1 MTATVRRLY
10 DRARRAPFW
19 QQAVVVFL
27 LAVLATA
34 LFSVAADAQST
45 GKAKIAPLKEMT
57 KGAANARVTVVEYG
71 SVTCTHCAHWYT
83 TNWPRFER
91 DYIKT
96 GKVKYVYR
104 EVATN
109 PAQMAF
115 GVYML
120 GHCAADKSNWLGQ
133 KGGTKAYFT
142 VIDGFFAAQS
152 KIYETGEAEPVFRSL
167 AAKAGLNQSEADN
180 CLKNE
185 DLFKAISARMETN
198 MTRDGV
204 EGTPTFF
211 VNGKRV
217 ESDYAAIEAAI
228 KAVK

>member
-1 MTATVRRLY
+1 MTATARRFY

-19 QQAVVVFL
+19 QQA
-27 LAVLATA
+27 LAVFMLAALATA
-34 LFSVAADAQST
+34 LFSVAADAQD
-45 GKAKIAPLKEMT
+45 AKVAPLKEMT
-57 KGAANARVTVVEYG
+57 KGAANARVTVIEYG
-71 SVTCTHCAHWYT
+71 SVTCTHCAAWYN
-83 TNWPRFER
+83 TNWAKFER
-91 DYIKT
+91 DYVKT

-109 PAQMAF
+109 PAPMAF

-120 GHCAADKSNWLGQ
+120 GHCAAAKPNWIGQ

-142 VIDGFFAAQS
+142 VIEGFFAAQS
-152 KIYETGEAEPVFRSL
+152 KVYETGEAEPVFRTL
-167 AAKAGLNQSEADN
+167 AAKAGLNQKETDA

-185 DLFKAISARMETN
+185 DLFKAVSTRMEAN
-198 MTRDGV
+198 MKKDDV
-204 EGTPTFF
+204 ESTPTFF

-217 ESDYAAIEAAI
+217 DSNYAAIEAAI